1 MKVQVLYSGGQD
13 SSLSAVLLEPFFEVE
28 LVTCSF
34 GSGAWRHA
42 ERAAEVIGFPFRTMT
57 LGPDVMEGCIDLI
70 LKHGYPRYGINYVHL
85 KALER
90 VAIDAA
96 EKMAA
101 AGFAAEKK
109 DATGCAY
116 IADGTR
122 RDDHSPML
130 TMPEIKSLEMR
141 YGVQYI
147 RPLAGYGRHAI
158 DALVKKHFEIVEGP
172 AIEKSDYES
181 EIRSSIRHRFGEKA
195 VDRLFP
201 QEHAQ
206 SRVMRRL

>member
-42 ERAAEVIGFPFRTMT
+42 ECAAKVIGFPFRTIT

-70 LKHGYPRYGINYVHL
+70 LKHGYPRYGINYVHQ
-85 KALER
+85 KALET
-90 VAIDAA
+90 VA
-96 EKMAA
+96 MVAA
-101 AGFAAEKK
+101 AKK
-109 DATGCAY
+109 DAAGCAY

-141 YGVQYI
+141 HGVQYV

-181 EIRSSIRHRFGEKA
+181 EIRSSIRHRFGDKA

>member
-1 MKVQVLYSGGQD
+1 M
-13 SSLSAVLLEPFFEVE
+13 SAVLLEPFYEVE

-34 GSGAWRHA
+34 GSDAWRHA
-42 ERAAEVIGFPFRTMT
+42 QKAASAIGFPFRVLE

-70 LKHGYPRYGINYVHL
+70 LKYGYPRYGINFVHL
-85 KALER
+85 KALEA
-90 VAIDAA
+90 V
-96 EKMAA
+96 A
-101 AGFAAEKK
+101 AGSE
-109 DATGCAY
+109 Y

-141 YGVQYI
+141 FGVQYI

-158 DALVKKHFEIVEGP
+158 DALVKKQFEVVEGP

-181 EIRSSIRHRFGEKA
+181 EIRSSIMEKYGKET
-195 VDRLFP
+195 VSRLFP
-201 QEHAQ
+201 QEHPQ
-206 SRVMRRL
+206 SRVMRRLQK

>member
-34 GSGAWRHA
+34 GSDAWRHA
-42 ERAAEVIGFPFRTMT
+42 RRAAEVIGFPFRTIS
-57 LGPDVMEGCIDLI
+57 LGPDVMQEATDLM
-70 LKHGYPRYGINYVHL
+70 LKYGYPRYGINYVHR
-85 KALER
+85 KALEA
-90 VAIDAA
+90 VAYNASADGS
-96 EKMAA
+96 K
-101 AGFAAEKK
+101 
-109 DATGCAY
+109 Y

-158 DALVKKHFEIVEGP
+158 DALVKEHFEIVEGP

-181 EIRSSIRHRFGEKA
+181 EIRSSIKHRFGDKA
-195 VDRLFP
+195 VERLFP

>member
-34 GSGAWRHA
+34 GSDAWRHA
-42 ERAAEVIGFPFRTMT
+42 RRAAEVIGFPHRTIT
-57 LGPDVMEGCIDLI
+57 LGPDVMQEATDLM
-70 LKHGYPRYGINYVHL
+70 LEYGYPRYGINYVHR
-85 KALER
+85 KALE
-90 VAIDAA
+90 IIAA
-96 EKMAA
+96 DSK
-101 AGFAAEKK
+101 
-109 DATGCAY
+109 Y

-141 YGVQYI
+141 FGVQYV

-158 DALVKKHFEIVEGP
+158 DALVKEHFEIVEGP

-181 EIRSSIRHRFGEKA
+181 EIRSSIKHRFGEKA
-195 VDRLFP
+195 VERLFP

>member
-28 LVTCSF
+28 LVTCTF
-34 GSGAWRHA
+34 GSEAWRHA
-42 ERAAEVIGFPFRTMT
+42 EEAAAVLGLPFRTVA
-57 LGPDVMEGCIDLI
+57 LGQDVMDGCIDLI
-70 LKHGYPRYGINYVHL
+70 LKYGYPRYGIDLVHR
-85 KALER
+85 KALEK
-90 VAIDAA
+90 VAADS
-96 EKMAA
+96 E
-101 AGFAAEKK
+101 
-109 DATGCAY
+109 Y

-158 DALVKKHFEIVEGP
+158 DALVKKHFEIVEGTS
-172 AIEKSDYES
+172 IEKADYES
-181 EIRSSIRHRFGEKA
+181 EIRSSMKHRFGDRA
-195 VDRLFP
+195 VERLFP

>member
-13 SSLSAVLLEPFFEVE
+13 SSLSAVLLEHFFEVE

-34 GSGAWRHA
+34 GSNAWQHA
-42 ERAAEVIGFPFRTMT
+42 KRAAEAIGFPHRTIT
-57 LGPDVMEGCIDLI
+57 LGPDVMRGCIGLI
-70 LKHGYPRYGINYVHL
+70 LKYGYPRYGINYVHG
-85 KALER
+85 KALEA
-90 VAIDAA
+90 VAADA
-96 EKMAA
+96 
-101 AGFAAEKK
+101 
-109 DATGCAY
+109 DASEDAKY

-158 DALVKKHFEIVEGP
+158 DALVKQHFEIVEGP

-181 EIRSSIRHRFGEKA
+181 EIRSSIKHRFGEKA
-195 VDRLFP
+195 VERLFP